1 MASNFRISRY
11 HDGADLHL
19 KVTGDFDGSSAKE
32 LLNVLE
38 DSHIH
43 ENRVIV
49 HTDGLKDI
57 HPFGKWI
64 FQEELLRINI
74 SPINVVFEG
83 EKSDLSSW

>member
-11 HDGADLHL
+11 HEGANLHL

-43 ENRVIV
+43 ESRVIV
-49 HTDGLKDI
+49 HMDGLKDI
-57 HPFGKWI
+57 DPFGRWI
-64 FQEELLRINI
+64 FQEELSRINI

-83 EKSDLSSW
+83 EKGDLSS